1 MKLIICPK
9 IVRNEQSPKFTT
21 FDVYRHDQPTGRQ
34 ITYNEP
40 TSVDAVYGVYG
51 EIDCYGK
58 KVDADAVHNAVT
70 AYFILKGDNAIND
83 VALSKF
89 VKKVTGHSVK
99 IHLTSVL
106 KRYEFT
112 ARLGHKYKTESIYL
126 LKELE
131 TNPEL

>member
-1 MKLIICPK
+1 MRLIICPK

-21 FDVYRHDQPTGRQ
+21 FDVYRNNQPTGRQ

-40 TSVDAVYGVYG
+40 TSVDAVYSVYG
-51 EIDCYGK
+51 EIDCHGK
-58 KVDADAVHNAVT
+58 DVDADAVHNAVT
-70 AYFILKGDNAIND
+70 AYFVLKGENAIND

-89 VKKVTGHSVK
+89 VKKVTGYSVK

-106 KRYEFT
+106 KHYEFS
-112 ARLGHKYKTESIYL
+112 ARHAHKYTTESVDL